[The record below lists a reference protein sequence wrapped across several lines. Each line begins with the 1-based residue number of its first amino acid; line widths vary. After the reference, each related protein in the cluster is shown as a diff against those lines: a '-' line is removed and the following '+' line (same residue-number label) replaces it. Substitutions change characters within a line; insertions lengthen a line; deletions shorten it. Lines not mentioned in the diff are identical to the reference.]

1 MKYIYQRMK
10 RFCGFITGFV
20 FFLSG
25 IVKLLDPVGAGL
37 VMDSYFD
44 FLHLGFMA
52 PTSKFFGV
60 AFALAETII
69 GTGLITGVWRK
80 TVALS
85 AIILQGF
92 FTVLTLLLVIF
103 NPEMDCGCFGEA
115 IHLTHMQTFLKNIV
129 LCALLAVYF
138 YPPSQLGENK
148 KRKYASFALVTISV
162 LAFTAYSLMYIPL
175 VDFTDFKPAAALMA
189 GENSGGDSYE
199 AVFIYEKDGER
210 QSFTLGHL
218 PDSTWTFVDT
228 ETIMLESNESA
239 SVNLSIM
246 DSEGD
251 YHDSLATEGKVMVV
265 SVHDISRKDRRWV
278 QTARFIS
285 NAEKAGFSV
294 LLLVSSTQ
302 EDFDKIASNLDT
314 RTSDILRKHLYIS
327 DYKTLISMN
336 RSNGGATFFCDGYLI
351 RKWARRALPDMT
363 NLEELVKADETEAL
377 IERST
382 NGDLT
387 FQGFLLYV
395 FAVMLLL

>member
-1 MKYIYQRMK
+1 MKYIFQRMK
-10 RFCGFITGFV
+10 RFCGFVTGFV

-37 VMDSYFD
+37 VMDGYFD

-52 PTSKFFGV
+52 PASKFFGV

-92 FTVLTLLLVIF
+92 FTLLTLLLVIF

-115 IHLTHMQTFLKNIV
+115 IHLTHMQTFIKNII
-129 LCALLAVYF
+129 LCILLAAYF
-138 YPPSQLGENK
+138 FPSSQLGENR
-148 KRKYASFALVTISV
+148 KRKYASFALVTASV
-162 LAFTAYSLMYIPL
+162 LAFTVYSLMYIPL
-175 VDFTDFKPAAALMA
+175 IDFTDFKPAAALMA
-189 GENSGGDSYE
+189 GEGSGGDSYE
-199 AVFIYEKDGER
+199 SVFIYEKDGER
-210 QSFTLGHL
+210 QSFTIDHL

-228 ETIMLESNESA
+228 ETVMIESEGNA
-239 SVNLSIM
+239 SVNLSIR
-246 DSEGD
+246 DAYGD
-251 YHDSLATEGKVMVV
+251 YHDGIAAEGKIMIV
-265 SVHDISRKDRRWV
+265 SVYDIDIKAGRWG
-278 QTARFIS
+278 QTAHFLS
-285 NAEKAGFSV
+285 NAEKAGFTS
-294 LLLVSSTQ
+294 LLLVRSTQ
-302 EDFDKIASNLDT
+302 EEFEEAVSCLAPQVAEV
-314 RTSDILRKHLYIS
+314 LRRHLYFS
-327 DYKTLISMN
+327 DYKELISMN

-351 RKWARRALPDMT
+351 RKWARRALPDMK
-363 NLEELVKADETEAL
+363 NLEELVEADETEAL

>member
-1 MKYIYQRMK
+1 MKYIFQRMK
-10 RFCGFITGFV
+10 RFCGFITGVV

-37 VMDSYFD
+37 VMDGYFD
-44 FLHLGFMA
+44 FLHMDFMA
-52 PTSKFFGV
+52 PASKFFGV

-92 FTVLTLLLVIF
+92 FTLLTLLLVIF

-115 IHLTHMQTFLKNIV
+115 IHLTHMQTFIKNII
-129 LCALLAVYF
+129 LCILLAAYF
-138 YPPSQLGENK
+138 FPSSQLGENK
-148 KRKYASFALVTISV
+148 KRKYASFALVTVSV
-162 LAFTAYSLMYIPL
+162 LAFTVYSLMYIPL

-189 GENSGGDSYE
+189 GEGSGGDTYE
-199 AVFIYEKDGER
+199 SVFVYEKDGER
-210 QSFTLGHL
+210 QSFTLDHL

-228 ETIMLESNESA
+228 ETVMVESEGST
-239 SVNLSIM
+239 SVTLSIR
-246 DSEGD
+246 DTEGE
-251 YHDSLATEGKVMVV
+251 YHDSIAADGKVLAV
-265 SVHDISRKDRRWV
+265 SVYDINRKPGRWNH
-278 QTARFIS
+278 TAHFLNI
-285 NAEKAGFSV
+285 AEKAGFTS
-294 LLLVSSTQ
+294 LLLVSSTPEEFEEMASGLDPQ
-302 EDFDKIASNLDT
+302 IAET
-314 RTSDILRKHLYIS
+314 LRKHIYFS

-351 RKWARRALPDMT
+351 RKYARRALPDT
-363 NLEELVKADETEAL
+363 GELSKLFQSDETEEL
-377 IERST
+377 ISRST
-382 NGDLT
+382 SGDLT

>member
-1 MKYIYQRMK
+1 MK
-10 RFCGFITGFV
+10 RFCGFVTGFV

-37 VMDSYFD
+37 VMDGYFD

-52 PTSKFFGV
+52 PASKFFGV

-92 FTVLTLLLVIF
+92 FTLLTLLLVIF

-115 IHLTHMQTFLKNIV
+115 IHLTHMQTFIKNII
-129 LCALLAVYF
+129 LCILLAAYF
-138 YPPSQLGENK
+138 FPPSQLGENR
-148 KRKYASFALVTISV
+148 KRKYASFALVTASV
-162 LAFTAYSLMYIPL
+162 LAFTVYSLMYIPL

-189 GENSGGDSYE
+189 GEGSGGDTYE
-199 AVFIYEKDGER
+199 SVFVYEKDGER
-210 QSFTLGHL
+210 QSFTLDHL

-228 ETIMLESNESA
+228 ETVMVESEGST
-239 SVNLSIM
+239 SVTLSIQ
-246 DSEGD
+246 DTEGE
-251 YHDSLATEGKVMVV
+251 YHDSIAADGKVLAV
-265 SVHDISRKDRRWV
+265 SVYDINRKPGKWNH
-278 QTARFIS
+278 TAYFLSI
-285 NAEKAGFSV
+285 AEKAGFTS
-294 LLLVSSTQ
+294 LLLVSSTPEEFEKMASGLDPQ
-302 EDFDKIASNLDT
+302 IAET
-314 RTSDILRKHLYIS
+314 LRKHIYFS

-351 RKWARRALPDMT
+351 RKYARRALPDMK
-363 NLEELVKADETEAL
+363 NLEELVEADETEAL

>member
-1 MKYIYQRMK
+1 MKYIFQRMK
-10 RFCGFITGFV
+10 RFCGFVTGFV

-37 VMDSYFD
+37 VMDGYFD

-52 PTSKFFGV
+52 PASKFFGV

-92 FTVLTLLLVIF
+92 FTLLTLLLVIF

-115 IHLTHMQTFLKNIV
+115 IHLTHMQTFIKNII
-129 LCALLAVYF
+129 LCILLAAYF
-138 YPPSQLGENK
+138 FPSSQLGENR
-148 KRKYASFALVTISV
+148 KRKYASFALVTASV
-162 LAFTAYSLMYIPL
+162 LAFTVYSLMYIPL
-175 VDFTDFKPAAALMA
+175 IDFTDFKPAAALMA
-189 GENSGGDSYE
+189 GEGSGGDSYE
-199 AVFIYEKDGER
+199 SVFIYEKDGER
-210 QSFTLGHL
+210 QSFTIDHL

-228 ETIMLESNESA
+228 ETVMIESEGNA
-239 SVNLSIM
+239 SVNLSIR
-246 DSEGD
+246 DAYGD
-251 YHDSLATEGKVMVV
+251 YHDGIAAEGKIMIV
-265 SVHDISRKDRRWV
+265 SVYDIDIKAGRWG
-278 QTARFIS
+278 QTAHFLS
-285 NAEKAGFSV
+285 NAEKAGFTS
-294 LLLVSSTQ
+294 LLLVRSTQ
-302 EDFDKIASNLDT
+302 EEFEEAVSCLAPQVAEV
-314 RTSDILRKHLYIS
+314 LRRHLYFS
-327 DYKTLISMN
+327 DYKELISMN

-351 RKWARRALPDMT
+351 RKWARRALPDRK
-363 NLEELVKADETEAL
+363 NLEELVEADETEAL

>member
-1 MKYIYQRMK
+1 MKYIFQRMK

-37 VMDSYFD
+37 VMDGYFD
-44 FLHLGFMA
+44 FLHMDFMA
-52 PTSKFFGV
+52 PASKFFGV
-60 AFALAETII
+60 MFALAETII

-80 TVALS
+80 TIALS
-85 AIILQGF
+85 AIIIQGF
-92 FTVLTLLLVIF
+92 FTLLTLLLVIF

-115 IHLTHMQTFLKNIV
+115 IHLTHMQTFIKNII
-129 LCALLAVYF
+129 LCILLAVYF
-138 YPPSQLGENK
+138 FPPSRLGENK
-148 KRKYASFALVTISV
+148 KRKYASFTLVTMSV
-162 LAFTAYSLMYIPL
+162 LAFTVYSLMYIPL
-175 VDFTDFKPAAALMA
+175 MDFTDFKPASALMA
-189 GENSGGDSYE
+189 GEGAGGDSYE

-228 ETIMLESNESA
+228 ETVMTESEGNA
-239 SVNLSIM
+239 SVNLSIR
-246 DSEGD
+246 DAYGD
-251 YHDSLATEGKVMVV
+251 YHDSIAAEGKVMVV
-265 SVHDISRKDRRWV
+265 SVYDIDRKAGRWG
-278 QTARFIS
+278 QTAHFLS
-285 NAEKAGFSV
+285 NAEKAGFTS
-294 LLLVSSTQ
+294 LLLVPSTP
-302 EDFDKIASNLDT
+302 EEFEKAVSGLDAQT
-314 RTSDILRKHLYIS
+314 AETLHKHLYFS
-327 DYKTLISMN
+327 DYKELISMN

-351 RKWARRALPDMT
+351 RKWAKRALPDMKS
-363 NLEELVKADETEAL
+363 LEELVEADETEAL

>member
-1 MKYIYQRMK
+1 MK
-10 RFCGFITGFV
+10 RFCGFVTGFV

-37 VMDSYFD
+37 VMDGYFG

-52 PTSKFFGV
+52 PASKFFGV

-69 GTGLITGVWRK
+69 GTGLITGVWRR

-92 FTVLTLLLVIF
+92 FTLLTLLLVIF

-115 IHLTHMQTFLKNIV
+115 IHLTHMQTFIKNII
-129 LCALLAVYF
+129 LCILLAAYF
-138 YPPSQLGENK
+138 FPSSQLGENK
-148 KRKYASFALVTISV
+148 KRKYASFALVTVSV
-162 LAFTAYSLMYIPL
+162 LAFTVYSLMYIPL

-189 GENSGGDSYE
+189 GEGSGGDTYE
-199 AVFIYEKDGER
+199 SVFVYEKDGER
-210 QSFTLGHL
+210 QSFTLDHL

-228 ETIMLESNESA
+228 ETVMIESEGNA
-239 SVNLSIM
+239 SVNLSIR
-246 DSEGD
+246 DAYGD
-251 YHDSLATEGKVMVV
+251 YHDGIAAEGKIMIV
-265 SVHDISRKDRRWV
+265 SVYDIDRKAGRWG
-278 QTARFIS
+278 QTAHFLS
-285 NAEKAGFSV
+285 NAEKAGFTS
-294 LLLVSSTQ
+294 LLLVRSTQ
-302 EDFDKIASNLDT
+302 EEFEEAVSCLAPQVAEV
-314 RTSDILRKHLYIS
+314 LRRHLYFS
-327 DYKTLISMN
+327 DYKELISMN

-351 RKWARRALPDMT
+351 RKWARRALPDMK
-363 NLEELVKADETEAL
+363 NLEELVEADETEAL